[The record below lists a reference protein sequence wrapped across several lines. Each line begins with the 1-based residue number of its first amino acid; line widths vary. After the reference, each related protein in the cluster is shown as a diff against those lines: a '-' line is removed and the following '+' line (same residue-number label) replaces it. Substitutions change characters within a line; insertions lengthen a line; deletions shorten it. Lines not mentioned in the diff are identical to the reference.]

1 MSTHQRLS
9 DIAEIEFSDIVDV
22 VEDFKDKLRIHLKE
36 GRFIDV
42 WSSKKIK
49 GRYAYHWGR

>member
-22 VEDFKDKLRIHLKE
+22 VEDFKDKLNT
-36 GRFIDV
+36 
-42 WSSKKIK
+42 KKYPHKYRKRSIEE
-49 GRYAYHWGR
+49 